1 MQGLNYLSEVEKLKL
16 FKNIRIGMS
25 SEEEFDVFLTS
36 VGNDKNKDEIKRRIN
51 GLFLE
56 DEFALLCFF
65 MEVCTSLASL
75 GQSPVNNTGI
85 KVPDYLASFNMPK
98 GKELKC
104 FIEVKTSNAL
114 ETKKISGS
122 FLNKYSEFCHRFRYP
137 LFIASR
143 IHQNNLIF
151 WILQSESEFI
161 DSGRKVEVRDL
172 TNNSGCILL
181 DDWFISAVS
190 ALKVTIHFSEH
201 PLVSQA
207 RYEDKGYLHRIT
219 VSQEYGGKIYEFDLN
234 EKEFVLN
241 AFLDEFQSNDVYY
254 KEKNILVREI
264 PEHSGDLL
272 SSLLLRMNMRV
283 IDSASPDDRLNA
295 SRMLVKIESGYSSY
309 INKSYLKNIINILNK
324 KSNLSGAGVIFA
336 PLGLGSD
343 QERKKKMSELL
354 RLCR

>member
-1 MQGLNYLSEVEKLKL
+1 MQGLNYLSEIEKLKL

-25 SEEEFDVFLTS
+25 SEEEFEAFLTS
-36 VGNDKNKDEIKRRIN
+36 VGNDENKNEIKRRIN

-65 MEVCTSLASL
+65 MEVCTSLTSL

-122 FLNKYSEFCHRFRYP
+122 FLNKYSEFCHRFRHP

-143 IHQNNLIF
+143 IHQNNLLF

-161 DSGRKVEVRDL
+161 NSGRKVDVSNI

-181 DDWFISAVS
+181 DDWFISS
-190 ALKVTIHFSEH
+190 INALTVTIHFSEH

-207 RYEDKGYLHRIT
+207 RYEDKGYLHQIT
-219 VSQEYGGKIYEFDLN
+219 VSQKHEGNIFEFNLN

-241 AFLDEFQSNDVYY
+241 AFLDEFQSNDTYH

-264 PEHSGDLL
+264 PEHSSNLI
-272 SSLLLRMNMRV
+272 SSLLLKMNMRV
-283 IDSASPDDRLNA
+283 IDSESPDDRLNA
-295 SRMLVKIESGYSSY
+295 SRMLAKIESGYSTY
-309 INKSYLKNIINILNK
+309 INKSYLKKIIDSLNK
-324 KSNLSGAGVIFA
+324 KSIVSGADIIFA
-336 PLGLGSD
+336 PMGLGSSHD
-343 QERKKKMSELL
+343 RKKKLGELL
-354 RLCR
+354 KISR

>member
-1 MQGLNYLSEVEKLKL
+1 MQGLNYLSEVEQLKL

-25 SEEEFDVFLTS
+25 SEEEFDVFLS
-36 VGNDKNKDEIKRRIN
+36 SAGDDKNKDEIKRRIN

-65 MEVCTSLASL
+65 MEVCTSLTPL
-75 GQSPVNNTGI
+75 GQSPVNNTDV
-85 KVPDYLASFNMPK
+85 KVPDYLASFDMPK

-143 IHQNNLIF
+143 IQQNNLLF

-161 DSGRKVEVRDL
+161 NSGRKVEVSNL

-181 DDWFISAVS
+181 DDWFISTLN
-190 ALKVTIHFSEH
+190 ALTVTIHFSEH
-201 PLVSQA
+201 PVVSHA
-207 RYEDKGYLHRIT
+207 RYEDKGYLHQIT
-219 VSQEYGGKIYEFDLN
+219 VSQKCDGKICEFNIN

-241 AFLDEFQSNDVYY
+241 AFLDGFQSNDVYH

-264 PEHSGDLL
+264 PEFSSDLL
-272 SSLLLRMNMRV
+272 SSILLKMNMRV
-283 IDSASPDDRLNA
+283 IDLDSPDDRLNA
-295 SRMLVKIESGYSSY
+295 SRMLVKIESGYRSY
-309 INKSYLKNIINILNK
+309 INKSYLKNIINILNI
-324 KSNLSGAGVIFA
+324 KSGSSGAGIIFA
-336 PLGLGSD
+336 PMGLGSD
-343 QERKKKMSELL
+343 YERKKKMGELL
-354 RLCR
+354 KLCR